1 MDNLK
6 VAIVD
11 DESGIRESYKRFIKR
26 EYKKRYENNNI
37 DIVVFKDGGSA
48 IEYINNPSSDVDIVV
63 LDYHLPDMLGDEVL
77 LRLRE
82 RNKNIPVV
90 MVTSHDSSET
100 TRATFKAGGVELTE
114 YIPKPPDFRL
124 LIYTMELLCEKY
136 KSMVFQNQLMEIERN
151 YKLLK
156 EISENWKQPMNIVSM
171 IHYRMVEEESEE
183 ERSKLFDDAYQHIK
197 KASSLL
203 DIFKD
208 YTLLTKKMD
217 EYDLVT
223 VIKNSLY
230 DYQPKL
236 TSLKI
241 KVDFQSDIDSFKVN
255 GYEKLIT
262 KAIYYILTNCSDA
275 LERSEIDDKTII
287 VKIEDIGLGCTLSIK
302 DNSGNLDDELLNTI
316 FDPKYESDKSSR
328 GGMELYLSYLCISAN
343 GGAIKSSNY
352 KDGIA
357 FTIHFK
363 QKLYTTLLRFS
374 LI

>member
-37 DIVVFKDGGSA
+37 DIVVFEDGSSA
-48 IEYINNPSSDVDIVV
+48 VEYINSPSSDVDIVV

-82 RNKNIPVV
+82 KNKNIPVV

-171 IHYRMVEEESEE
+171 ILYRMVEEESEE
-183 ERSKLFDDAYQHIK
+183 ERNKLFDDAYNHIK

-208 YTLLTKKMD
+208 YTLLTKKMG
-217 EYDLVT
+217 EFDLVT
-223 VIKNSLY
+223 IVKNTLY
-230 DYQPKL
+230 DYKSKL
-236 TSLKI
+236 SALDI
-241 KVDFQSDIDSFKVN
+241 EIDFNSSIESFKIN
-255 GYEKLIT
+255 GYEKLMSRALFYLI
-262 KAIYYILTNCSDA
+262 ANCIDA
-275 LERSEIDDKTII
+275 LEACDKEHKKISI
-287 VKIEDIGLGCTLSIK
+287 KIEDIGIGCNLIIK
-302 DNSGNLDDELLNTI
+302 DNSAKLDSEKLDAI
-316 FDPKYESDKSSR
+316 FDPRYESDKSSR
-328 GGMELYLSYLCISAN
+328 GGMELYLSYLCVTANSA
-343 GGAIKSSNY
+343 AIKSSNHE
-352 KDGIA
+352 DGVA

-363 QKLYTTLLRFS
+363 
-374 LI
+374 